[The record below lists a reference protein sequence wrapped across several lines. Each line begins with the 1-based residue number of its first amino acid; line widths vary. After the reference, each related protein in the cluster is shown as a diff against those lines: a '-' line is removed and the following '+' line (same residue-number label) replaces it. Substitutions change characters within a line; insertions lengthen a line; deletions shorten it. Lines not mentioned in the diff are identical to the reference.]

1 MRVFFDTSAFV
12 KRYIEEPG
20 TDKVVEICM
29 QADSLVLC
37 VICLPEMISTLS
49 RLVRENKLSGDDYQ
63 KTRDLI
69 LREIED
75 VEICHLTPDVVTQ
88 TMRCLENNALRA
100 MDALHLGCALIV
112 EPDLFVSS
120 DHRQLEAARSEGLEV
135 MEA

>member
-20 TDKVVEICM
+20 TDKVVEICG

-37 VICLPEMISTLS
+37 VICLPEMISTLN
-49 RLVRENKLSGDDYQ
+49 RLVRENRLSADDYQ

-75 VEICHLTPDVVTQ
+75 VEICYVTPDVVTQ

-120 DHRQLEAARSEGLEV
+120 DHRQLEAARREGLEAMGV
-135 MEA
+135 